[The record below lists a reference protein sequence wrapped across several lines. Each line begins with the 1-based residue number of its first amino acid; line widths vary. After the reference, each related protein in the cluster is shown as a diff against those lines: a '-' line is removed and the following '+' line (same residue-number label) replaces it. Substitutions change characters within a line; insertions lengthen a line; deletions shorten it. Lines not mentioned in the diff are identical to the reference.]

1 MLKEGE
7 LRKGRSG
14 RKCSP
19 PPRRL
24 GLRHPTEKSLS
35 PGLRHGQLAEEG
47 KKRPK
52 LAQPRRSEAG
62 RAGQPG
68 PDPHS
73 HLAPPPRS
81 APTKQAGGG
90 RDRQAGAGPAGGLC
104 WGLRAGPEAGRTPT
118 RSQESI
124 VCPWHAL
131 ASPTG
136 PVRRGPGTLTSP
148 GSLPDRAPCSCG
160 KRKRNTPVGHSLL

>member
-52 LAQPRRSEAG
+52 PARPRRSEGG

-68 PDPHS
+68 PTLTLISRPLHE
-73 HLAPPPRS
+73 APQPSR
-81 APTKQAGGG
+81 QAGGG
-90 RDRQAGAGPAGGLC
+90 GSGPAGGLC
-104 WGLRAGPEAGRTPT
+104 WGLRAGPEAGRTQT